1 MKKIKKPHAEDDTT
15 AFDDLPDEIVFQILS
30 KLSDLK
36 TLCICELVS
45 KRFYRTVLQLEAIS
59 FTSVTYPLVDP
70 PDRKLKVSISAT
82 LLRSFESAM
91 LSLKKF
97 TRVKSVCIQLS
108 SPYDNPLLF
117 KWKIKFGNK
126 LDSLLFLSPN
136 SIFHNQYL
144 HVKENS
150 QEEDMKMKDNI
161 ATQCWMDAMMSHGML
176 MCCIDNIPLLESI
189 SITDSGK
196 RRMISYSGENFT
208 QIRSCLTPPYEPI
221 EQRLTNIGNWLRKV
235 GQCYVPVLK
244 LPKSGYIMKGVTLI
258 LRERIHLPDD
268 MSLLSTHILDDDFED
283 EEEGAYNE
291 AMKEML
297 KELKRQMEMP
307 MPMPMPMHVV

>member
-30 KLSDLK
+30 KLFDLK

-45 KRFYRTVLQLEAIS
+45 KRFYRTVLELEAIS
-59 FTSVTYPLVDP
+59 FASVTYPLVVP
-70 PDRKLKVSISAT
+70 PDIKLNVSICGT
-82 LLRSFESAM
+82 LLRSFQSAM

-97 TRVKSVCIQLS
+97 TRVKSLCIQLS

-117 KWKIKFGNK
+117 KWKINFGNN

-136 SIFHNQYL
+136 SIFHNQNL

-150 QEEDMKMKDNI
+150 HEEDMEMKNNI
-161 ATQCWMDAMMSHGML
+161 ASECWMDGLMSHTML
-176 MCCIDNIPLLESI
+176 CCIENIPLLESI

-208 QIRSCLTPPYEPI
+208 QMRSRLTPPYETI
-221 EQRLTNIGNWLRKV
+221 EQRLIDCFYLLRKV
-235 GQCYVPVLK
+235 GKCYVPLLK
-244 LPKSGYIMKGVTLI
+244 LPISGYVMKGVTLI
-258 LRERIHLPDD
+258 LRERIGLPDD
-268 MSLLSTHILDDDFED
+268 ISLLNTHLLDDDFED

-297 KELKRQMEMP
+297 KELKRQMEIP
-307 MPMPMPMHVV
+307 MLM